1 MSTRRRVVFGNEPL
15 TLEDLG
21 ALAQGTAVPVLSD
34 DPALR
39 ARVDAGAA
47 RVKRAVDEGEKVYGV
62 TTGYGASVRY
72 AVEDDAARALPLN
85 LLRYHGC
92 GTGARLPAEEAAA
105 VVATRLASLV
115 RGYSGVRWEL
125 LERLVALL
133 AKRVLPVIPE
143 EGSVGASGDLTPLS
157 YLAAVLV
164 GEREVLAADGSERP
178 ARAALE
184 QAGIEPVALAP
195 KETLALLNG
204 TSVMNA
210 IAGLAWLRADRL
222 FRLAAI
228 ETAMCSTVL
237 DGPAEHF
244 DEPIHAVKGHAC
256 QLQAA
261 SWIRGALPAEER
273 LPARVQDVYSIR
285 CAPHV
290 LGVGVDAL
298 AFARRLLE
306 TEIHGVSDNP
316 LIFPEEERPFLHG
329 GNFYGGHP
337 ALASDLLK
345 NVVANLADL
354 LDRQL
359 SLLCNPQT
367 NHELPANLVARE
379 GEDRFAHHGF
389 KAMEIT
395 ASALTAEALKL
406 AGPTSVFSRSTES
419 HNQDKVSMGT
429 IAAREARRVVEL
441 AETVAAI
448 HLLAL
453 AQAADIRARAG
464 QPGLGAQAQALVDA
478 VRAEVPTNL
487 GDRRMDH
494 DIAAVL
500 ELLRSDRLP
509 LPAGEVREGALPTPD
524 ARWASGASKNRGE
537 Q

>member
-1 MSTRRRVVFGNEPL
+1 MTSERRRVVFGADPL
-15 TLEDLG
+15 SLADLA
-21 ALAQGTAVPVLSD
+21 ALARGSAVPTLSD
-34 DPALR
+34 DPELR

-47 RVKRAVDEGEKVYGV
+47 RVKQAVDEGETVYGV

-72 AVEDDAARALPLN
+72 SVEDDAARALPLN

-92 GTGARLPAEEAAA
+92 GTGAALDAEESAA

-115 RGYSGVRWEL
+115 RGYSGVRWEV
-125 LERLVALL
+125 LERLVSLL
-133 AKRVLPVIPE
+133 VYRVLPVIPE

-164 GEREVLAADGSERP
+164 GEREVLAADGTERP

-184 QAGIEPVALAP
+184 QADIAPLQLAP
-195 KETLALLNG
+195 KEALALLNG
-204 TSVMNA
+204 TSVMTA
-210 IAGLAWLRADRL
+210 VAGLAWVRAERL

-228 ETAMCSTVL
+228 ETAICSQVL

-244 DEPIHAVKGHAC
+244 DDPIQQVKGHAG
-256 QLQAA
+256 QIAA
-261 SWIRGALPAEER
+261 AGWIREGLPAVPRE
-273 LPARVQDVYSIR
+273 PARVQDVYSIR
-285 CAPHV
+285 CAPQV
-290 LGVGVDAL
+290 LGAGVDAL
-298 AFARRLLE
+298 EFSRRLLE

-316 LIFPEEERPFLHG
+316 LIFAGSAKPFLHG

-337 ALASDLLK
+337 ALAADLLK
-345 NVVANLADL
+345 NIVANLADL

-395 ASALTAEALKL
+395 ASALTAEALKM
-406 AGPTSVFSRSTES
+406 AGPASVHSRSTES
-419 HNQDKVSMGT
+419 HNQDKVSMGS

-441 AETVAAI
+441 GETVAAV

-453 AQAADIRARAG
+453 AQAADIRASAG
-464 QPGLGAQAQALVDA
+464 APALAPKAQALVDA
-478 VRAEVPTNL
+478 VRAVVPKNEA
-487 GDRRMDH
+487 DRRMDR
-494 DIAAVL
+494 DIQAVL
-500 ELLRSDRLP
+500 RLLREDALP
-509 LPAGEVREGALPTPD
+509 LPGAD
-524 ARWASGASKNRGE
+524 RGE
-537 Q
+537 ETGATA